1 MSEEGRGTRV
11 EYEPR
16 SVKDLLGEMKDTA
29 ELLIDLSYSSV
40 LFEDADLA
48 EEVLELEAR
57 MDVLQLQARMTLVMA
72 GRNPEDAEAL
82 APVFGIV
89 GAAEKISDA
98 AGDVAKVV
106 REEVGLLPAFRAS
119 LPDAVETLARATV
132 AADSTYAGETLGELN
147 LETETGVRIV
157 AVRRGEEWIHNPDRD
172 TRLQAGDVLICRGP
186 DEGVAGVYETLT
198 GKPFEVPGAEPDP
211 SDVGEPPLA
220 DVDAADV
227 ELGEAGSGDA
237 ATDWPSEV
245 DDEAEGV
252 RERSDEAEGVRERS
266 DEAEGV
272 RERSDEDEGE
282 GLADLDRAVESLVLL
297 KNLSELAVDLAY
309 SSVLFDDAE
318 LAEEVR
324 ALEVEVD
331 ALKSRF
337 EAWTLRAAASVPD
350 PVALRGLLHVATS
363 TEVISDAAVE
373 ISEGVLR
380 GLGTHPVVQAA
391 VAESDEVLVREVVS
405 PGGDL
410 ASAPVTDLTRA
421 VAGLRVLAVRRGSDD
436 GVDGPDSDSNDSE
449 WVLSPGEDTV
459 LRGGDTL
466 IVKGTRASA
475 DRLADLA

>member
-1 MSEEGRGTRV
+1 MSEEGQRV

-16 SVKDLLGEMKDTA
+16 SVKELLGEMKDTA

-119 LPDAVETLARATV
+119 LPDAVEALARATV
-132 AADSTYAGETLGELN
+132 APDSTYAGETLGALN
-147 LETETGVRIV
+147 LETETGVRVV

-172 TRLQAGDVLICRGP
+172 TTLEAGDVLVCRGP
-186 DEGVAGVYETLT
+186 EEGVAGVYETLT
-198 GKPFEVPGAEPDP
+198 GDPFEVPTAESGPDASERP
-211 SDVGEPPLA
+211 RTD
-220 DVDAADV
+220 
-227 ELGEAGSGDA
+227 AGSSRGA
-237 ATDWPSEV
+237 PDWPSAAGDEV
-245 DDEAEGV
+245 EGGVESAAESG
-252 RERSDEAEGVRERS
+252 A
-266 DEAEGV
+266 
-272 RERSDEDEGE
+272 DEGI
-282 GLADLDRAVESLVLL
+282 ADLDRAVESLVLL
-297 KNLSELAVDLAY
+297 KNVSELAVDLAY
-309 SSVLFDDAE
+309 SSVLFDDAD

-324 ALEVEVD
+324 ELEVEVD

-337 EAWTLRAAASVPD
+337 EAWTLRAAGSVSD

-391 VAESDEVLVREVVS
+391 VEESDEVLFREVVTG
-405 PGGDL
+405 GGDL
-410 ASAPVTDLTRA
+410 AGETVADLTRA
-421 VAGLRVLAVRRGSDD
+421 AAGLRVLAVRRGRDGAGVSGTESGGGDTNRDGDTSDD
-436 GVDGPDSDSNDSE
+436 GDTSGGDSDDGDTE
-449 WVLSPGEDTV
+449 WVLSPDDETV
-459 LRGGDTL
+459 LRAGDTL
-466 IVKGTRASA
+466 IAKGTRASA
-475 DRLADLA
+475 DRLAGLV

>member
-1 MSEEGRGTRV
+1 MSKEGRDVRV

-198 GKPFEVPGAEPDP
+198 GKPFEVPAAEPDA
-211 SDVGEPPLA
+211 SDVGERPLA

-245 DDEAEGV
+245 D
-252 RERSDEAEGVRERS
+252 DEAEGVRERS

-436 GVDGPDSDSNDSE
+436 GVDGPDSDSNDSQ
-449 WVLSPGEDTV
+449 WVLSPDEDTV

>member
-1 MSEEGRGTRV
+1 MSEEGQRV

-16 SVKDLLGEMKDTA
+16 SVKELLGEMKDTA

-119 LPDAVETLARATV
+119 LPDAVEALARATV
-132 AADSTYAGETLGELN
+132 APDSTYAGETLGALN
-147 LETETGVRIV
+147 LETETGVRVV

-172 TRLQAGDVLICRGP
+172 TTLEAGDVLVCRGP
-186 DEGVAGVYETLT
+186 EEGVAGVYETLT
-198 GKPFEVPGAEPDP
+198 GDPFEVPTAESGPDASERP
-211 SDVGEPPLA
+211 RTD
-220 DVDAADV
+220 
-227 ELGEAGSGDA
+227 AGSGRGA
-237 ATDWPSEV
+237 PDWPSAAGDEV
-245 DDEAEGV
+245 EG
-252 RERSDEAEGVRERS
+252 GVES
-266 DEAEGV
+266 AA
-272 RERSDEDEGE
+272 DEGI
-282 GLADLDRAVESLVLL
+282 ADLDRAVESLVLL
-297 KNLSELAVDLAY
+297 KNVSELAVDLAY
-309 SSVLFDDAE
+309 SSVLFDDAD

-324 ALEVEVD
+324 ELEVEVD

-337 EAWTLRAAASVPD
+337 EAWTLRAAGSVSD

-391 VAESDEVLVREVVS
+391 VEESDEVLFREVVTG
-405 PGGDL
+405 GGDL
-410 ASAPVTDLTRA
+410 AGETVADLTRA
-421 VAGLRVLAVRRGSDD
+421 AAGLRVLAVRRGRD
-436 GVDGPDSDSNDSE
+436 GAGVSGTESGDGDTE
-449 WVLSPGEDTV
+449 WVLSPDDETV
-459 LRGGDTL
+459 LRAGDTL
-466 IVKGTRASA
+466 IAKGTRASA
-475 DRLADLA
+475 DRLAGLV

>member
-1 MSEEGRGTRV
+1 MSEEGRNVRV

-72 GRNPEDAEAL
+72 GRNPEDAETL

-132 AADSTYAGETLGELN
+132 AADSTYAGETLAGLN
-147 LETETGVRIV
+147 LETETGVRVV
-157 AVRRGEEWIHNPDRD
+157 AVRRGEEWIHSPDRD
-172 TRLQAGDVLICRGP
+172 TRLQGGDVLICRGP

-198 GKPFEVPGAEPDP
+198 GDPFEVPTAEP
-211 SDVGEPPLA
+211 GA
-220 DVDAADV
+220 NDAAP
-227 ELGEAGSGDA
+227 
-237 ATDWPSEV
+237 DWPSEI
-245 DDEAEGV
+245 DDEAANVE
-252 RERSDEAEGVRERS
+252 ERSGEQEGGEDERGEDEAE
-266 DEAEGV
+266 A
-272 RERSDEDEGE
+272 

-297 KNLSELAVDLAY
+297 KNVSELAVDLAY

-337 EAWTLRAAASVPD
+337 EAWTLRAAASVSD

-391 VAESDEVLVREVVS
+391 VAESDEVLVRQVVA

-410 ASAPVTDLTRA
+410 AGAPVADLTRA
-421 VAGLRVLAVRRGSDD
+421 VAGLRVLAVRRGDDD
-436 GVDGPDSDSNDSE
+436 GVDVSDGDSGDSE
-449 WVLSPGEDTV
+449 WVLSPAEDTV

>member
-1 MSEEGRGTRV
+1 MSDEGHGRV

-16 SVKDLLGEMKDTA
+16 SVKALLGEMKDTA

-72 GRNPEDAEAL
+72 GRSPDDAEAL

-119 LPDAVETLARATV
+119 LPDAVEALARATV
-132 AADSTYAGETLGELN
+132 APDSAYAGETLGDLN
-147 LETETGVRIV
+147 LETETGVRVV
-157 AVRRGEEWIHNPDRD
+157 AVRRGEAWIHNPDRE
-172 TRLQAGDVLICRGP
+172 TTLASGDVLICRGP

-198 GKPFEVPGAEPDP
+198 GEPFEVPTVGLGAGDADQSHLGGVEP
-211 SDVGEPPLA
+211 
-220 DVDAADV
+220 ADV
-227 ELGEAGSGDA
+227 ESDEDVPDWPTSEEGPGA
-237 ATDWPSEV
+237 ATDSGASEADV
-245 DDEAEGV
+245 
-252 RERSDEAEGVRERS
+252 
-266 DEAEGV
+266 
-272 RERSDEDEGE
+272 
-282 GLADLDRAVESLVLL
+282 ADLERAVESLVLL
-297 KNLSELAVDLAY
+297 KNVSELAVDLAY
-309 SSVLFDDAE
+309 SSVLFDDAD

-324 ALEVEVD
+324 ELEIEVD

-337 EAWTLRAAASVPD
+337 EAWTLRAAASVDD

-391 VAESDEVLVREVVS
+391 VEESDEVLVRQVVS
-405 PGGDL
+405 PEGDL
-410 ASAPVTDLTRA
+410 AGEPVADLMRA
-421 VAGLRVLAVRRGSDD
+421 AAGLRVLAVRRVRD
-436 GVDGPDSDSNDSE
+436 GEGTGGGHDGTSADGADTE
-449 WVLSPGEDTV
+449 WLLSPDDETV
-459 LRGGDTL
+459 LRAGDTL

-475 DRLADLA
+475 DRLAGLV

>member
-1 MSEEGRGTRV
+1 MSEEGRHV

-16 SVKDLLGEMKDTA
+16 SVKELLGEMKDTA

-72 GRNPEDAEAL
+72 GRNPADAEAL

-119 LPDAVETLARATV
+119 LPDAVEALARATV
-132 AADSTYAGETLGELN
+132 APDSTYAGETLGALN
-147 LETETGVRIV
+147 LETETGVRVV

-172 TRLQAGDVLICRGP
+172 TALEPGDVLVCRGP
-186 DEGVAGVYETLT
+186 EEGVAGVYETLT
-198 GKPFEVPGAEPDP
+198 GDPFEVPTADSEPGTSERPRTD
-211 SDVGEPPLA
+211 
-220 DVDAADV
+220 
-227 ELGEAGSGDA
+227 AGSGA
-237 ATDWPSEV
+237 GAPDWPSAAG
-245 DDEAEGV
+245 DDIEGV
-252 RERSDEAEGVRERS
+252 GA
-266 DEAEGV
+266 
-272 RERSDEDEGE
+272 DEGI
-282 GLADLDRAVESLVLL
+282 ADLDRAVESLVLL
-297 KNLSELAVDLAY
+297 KNVSELAVDLAY
-309 SSVLFDDAE
+309 SSVLFDDAD

-324 ALEVEVD
+324 ELEVEVD

-337 EAWTLRAAASVPD
+337 EAWTLRAAGSVSD

-391 VAESDEVLVREVVS
+391 VEESDEVLFREVVTD
-405 PGGDL
+405 GGDL
-410 ASAPVTDLTRA
+410 AGETVGDLTRA
-421 VAGLRVLAVRRGSDD
+421 AAGLRVLAVRRGRDGAGAGGTESGGGDASD
-436 GVDGPDSDSNDSE
+436 
-449 WVLSPGEDTV
+449 GEDTGGGDGDDGDTEWLLSPDEETA
-459 LRGGDTL
+459 LRAGDTL
-466 IVKGTRASA
+466 IAKGTRASA
-475 DRLADLA
+475 DRLAGLV

>member
-1 MSEEGRGTRV
+1 MSDEGRGRV

-40 LFEDADLA
+40 LFEDAELA

-72 GRNPEDAEAL
+72 GRSPDDAEAL

-106 REEVGLLPAFRAS
+106 REDIGVLPAFRAS
-119 LPDAVETLARATV
+119 LPDAVEALARATV
-132 AADSTYAGETLGELN
+132 APDSPYAGETLGDLN
-147 LETETGVRIV
+147 LETETGVRVV
-157 AVRRGEEWIHNPDRD
+157 AVRRGEVWIHNPDRE
-172 TRLQAGDVLICRGP
+172 TTLRAGDVLVCRGP
-186 DEGVAGVYETLT
+186 DEGVAGVYEMLT
-198 GKPFEVPGAEPDP
+198 GEPFEVPTVGPDTTTRPPVGDEPGEEA
-211 SDVGEPPLA
+211 SDWPVDVQASVPERTDEPGEIDGPGEA
-220 DVDAADV
+220 DV
-227 ELGEAGSGDA
+227 
-237 ATDWPSEV
+237 
-245 DDEAEGV
+245 
-252 RERSDEAEGVRERS
+252 
-266 DEAEGV
+266 
-272 RERSDEDEGE
+272 
-282 GLADLDRAVESLVLL
+282 ADLERAVESLVLL
-297 KNLSELAVDLAY
+297 KNVSELAVDLAY
-309 SSVLFDDAE
+309 SSVLFDDAD

-324 ALEVEVD
+324 ELEIEVD

-337 EAWTLRAAASVPD
+337 EAWTLRSAASVED

-391 VAESDEVLVREVVS
+391 VEESDEVLVREVVS
-405 PGGDL
+405 PGSDL
-410 ASAPVTDLTRA
+410 AGETVADLTRA
-421 VAGLRVLAVRRGSDD
+421 AAGLRLLAVRRMRD
-436 GVDGPDSDSNDSE
+436 GEGAGGAESADADTE
-449 WVLSPGEDTV
+449 WLLSPDDETV
-459 LRGGDTL
+459 LRAGDTL

-475 DRLADLA
+475 DRLAGLV